1 MSNEYKTK
9 RDRNHWLQTKNRNLQ
24 KQVLEAGNK
33 IQSLNKKVED
43 HTKEMKDC
51 NLKLHMY
58 KDVKDND
65 TNIVNLHKLKV
76 ENMLLKEQ
84 IKDKNR
90 TILEQA
96 HQILKQCKENESK
109 DSVIK
114 NLKEEKD
121 IQATEIKQK
130 IVYVH
135 TIPDDENH
143 GKEKQIAKTF
153 TENIANIS
161 NFHFESDLIHKSK
174 MKNEKLIFEI
184 KTGQ

>member
-1 MSNEYKTK
+1 MASNK
-9 RDRNHWLQTKNRNLQ
+9 KNRNLK

-33 IQSLNKKVED
+33 IQSLSKKVED
-43 HTKEMKDC
+43 YTKEMKVC
-51 NLKLHMY
+51 NLKLQMY
-58 KDVKDND
+58 KDVKEND

-84 IKDKNR
+84 IKDKNK

-96 HQILKQCKENESK
+96 HQILKQCNENESK

-121 IQATEIKQK
+121 IHATEIQQK

-135 TIPDDENH
+135 TIPDDDSH
-143 GKEKQIAKTF
+143 VKEKQIANC
-153 TENIANIS
+153 TENIAKVS

-174 MKNEKLIFEI
+174 KMKNEKL
-184 KTGQ
+184 QR